1 MDFIS
6 YIHLIL
12 LISGQTFEVTVARGN
27 FWELNMT
34 SSHAHRPY
42 LYLISFLYGFYP
54 RLAGSTAANKKA
66 ASILDL
72 LFYIISVV
80 LYTRSCSA
88 TSVASMP
95 IIAVRSL
102 GSQAHLSKN
111 KSMNKYS
118 FEGIRSQTVSST
130 YIRLDMSHVNN

>member
-1 MDFIS
+1 M
-6 YIHLIL
+6 
-12 LISGQTFEVTVARGN
+12 FEVTVAHGN

-80 LYTRSCSA
+80 LYTRSYISSIYTCRGSKRRATAGWQSA
-88 TSVASMP
+88 PA
-95 IIAVRSL
+95 
-102 GSQAHLSKN
+102 
-111 KSMNKYS
+111 
-118 FEGIRSQTVSST
+118 
-130 YIRLDMSHVNN
+130 